1 MKKKA
6 INLAQAPMAVKRVL
20 FAFLF
25 FSVWAAPNVGANPSL
40 SEEKVNEEQVL
51 QDGKQVTVKGSV
63 VDSKNEPL
71 IGVSVKVVGTSIGTA
86 TDFDG
91 NFTINVPR
99 IGSVL
104 EFTYVGYTSQKV
116 TVGNNATLTI
126 VMEDDSQ
133 VLSTVVVTAPIGV
146 QRPPKAIG
154 YSVSSVSAKQLTE
167 AGNTNFASA
176 LYGKAAG
183 VKITTPPGGATGA
196 VNVQIRGINSL
207 NYNQQP
213 LYVVDGVM
221 IRNDGQNGS
230 KGANNDGYWA
240 DQKIRGN
247 GISDINP
254 MDIESLTILKGASA
268 SALYGSDAGSGVVVI
283 TTKKGSQNQGLGIEL
298 NYNGAFESVSNL
310 PKYQYKYGPGYSPSV
325 NEANGADANGWY
337 FDGKENVSGGQRPY
351 FRAYG
356 QFGPAYDGREVTWW
370 DGSVQ
375 SYSARKNQLK
385 EAFQVGYT
393 SNLNVALSK
402 QTDILNYRLSYTRL
416 DYTGT
421 QMNSEMQKNN
431 FNLNS
436 TVKLHKDLSLDVVA
450 NYINTKTSN
459 RPELLDRLL
468 NNYDGFFNT
477 AEDFSIFKRKYQT
490 SDGYKYVTLANK
502 ERNPEEAL
510 VFTTRPYAV
519 LDYYWRR
526 LKNKYEEEENR
537 IITSA
542 TLNWDIMPK
551 LKLRGRVGNDFTALN
566 IEDKQFVE
574 VAPEY
579 VKTEGSGGYRIDK
592 NQYSTIYG
600 DALLTYSDKFS
611 SDFDFALAGGI
622 QGRDEKYRTQY
633 SSTANGLIIDNW
645 FSLDNS
651 RNQLNTGTSTTNL
664 AKYAYL
670 GILNLAYK
678 NYLFLEATARQEY
691 NSALPPKNNSYFYWS
706 TNMGFVFTDAVSV
719 PKWLSYGKV
728 RASYGIVGNGCPPYV
743 ANIAYRQKVLQ
754 TTQGSV
760 PGITLFSPTYGNLD
774 LKPEMKHEWEF
785 GLEAR
790 FWDDRLSFDAS
801 YYTNTVKN
809 QIAELEL
816 PYSSGA
822 ERQILN
828 IGEIGSNGLELAVS
842 VTPFIGDFRWT
853 TRFNVGFNSSKVKSY
868 NYGMKEYSFWSA
880 DESSIKISAVEGEKL
895 GNIYSFDIK
904 RDEATGQAL
913 ISDEGYYIID
923 DSKFV
928 KLGNIMPTAVGGWS
942 NTFNYKNFSL
952 DVMIDY
958 RFGGQMISPG
968 TKYQTGAG
976 RFENTMKYRDAE
988 NGGIAWTYTGQG
1000 GKTYQ
1005 RNDGVILEGI
1015 KASNKE
1021 KNTTVISAADYYI
1034 NTFTWGASGW
1044 NSAMV
1049 EDNSYIKLR
1058 ELTVGYSL
1066 PSSIANKMY
1075 MKDIRVSLFGRNLFY
1090 FWKTLENVDPE
1101 APVGSKW
1108 YSQGVDAGS
1117 TLASKTLGFSIS
1129 AKF

>member
-6 INLAQAPMAVKRVL
+6 INLAQTPMAVKRVL

-25 FSVWAAPNVGANPSL
+25 FSVWAVPNVGANPIL
-40 SEEKVNEEQVL
+40 AEEKVNEEQVL
-51 QDGKQVTVKGSV
+51 QDGKQIVVKGSV
-63 VDSKNEPL
+63 VDSNNEPL
-71 IGVSVKVVGTSIGTA
+71 IGVSVKVAGTSIGTA

-91 NFTINVPR
+91 DFTINVPR
-99 IGSVL
+99 VGSVL

-116 TVGNNATLTI
+116 TVGNNTTLTI

-133 VLSTVVVTAPIGV
+133 ILSTVVVTAPIGV

-207 NYNQQP
+207 NYQQQP

-230 KGANNDGYWA
+230 KGANNDGYWD

-283 TTKKGSQNQGLGIEL
+283 TTKKGSQNQGLGVEL

-310 PKYQYKYGPGYSPSV
+310 PKYQYKYGPGYSPST
-325 NEANGADANGWY
+325 NEANGADVNGWY
-337 FDGKENVSGGQRPY
+337 YDGKENVSGGQRPY

-375 SYSARKNQLK
+375 SYSARKNELK

-393 SNLNVALSK
+393 SNLNVAISK
-402 QTDILNYRLSYTRL
+402 QSDILNYRLSYTRL

-436 TVKLHKDLSLDVVA
+436 TVKLHKDLNLDIVA
-450 NYINTKTSN
+450 NYINTKTSS

-510 VFTTRPYAV
+510 LFTTRPYAV

-526 LKNKYEEEENR
+526 LKNKYEEDENR

-551 LKLRGRVGNDFTALN
+551 LKFRGRVGNDFTALN

-600 DALLTYSDKFS
+600 DALVTYSDKFS
-611 SDFDFALAGGI
+611 SDLDFALAGGV

-633 SSTANGLIIDNW
+633 SATDNGLIIDNW

-651 RNQLNTGTSTTNL
+651 RNQLKTGTTTTNL

-670 GILNLAYK
+670 GILNLSYK

-706 TNMGFVFTDAVSV
+706 TNMGFVFSDAVQV
-719 PKWLSYGKV
+719 PKWLSYGKL

-743 ANIAYRQKVLQ
+743 ANIAYAQKVLQ
-754 TTQGSV
+754 TSQGSV
-760 PGITLFSPTYGNLD
+760 PSITLHSPTYGNLD

-790 FWDDRLSFDAS
+790 FWDDRISFDAS

-809 QIAELEL
+809 QIAELDL

-853 TRFNVGFNSSKVKSY
+853 TRFNIGFNSSKVKSY
-868 NYGMKEYSFWSA
+868 NYGMKEYSFWDA

-904 RDEATGQAL
+904 RDETGQAL

-923 DSKFV
+923 DSKYV
-928 KLGNIMPTAVGGWS
+928 KLGNILPTAVGGWS

-952 DVMIDY
+952 DMMIDY

-988 NGGIAWTYTGQG
+988 NGGIAWTYTGEG

-1005 RNDGVILEGI
+1005 RNDGVILDGI
-1015 KASNKE
+1015 KASSNE
-1021 KNTTVISAADYYI
+1021 KNTTVISAADYYL

-1044 NSAMV
+1044 NKAMV

-1058 ELTVGYSL
+1058 ELTVGYFL

-1075 MKDIRVSLFGRNLFY
+1075 MKDIRVALFGRNLFY